1 MGRRKI
7 QISRITDERNRQ
19 VTFTKRKFGLMKK
32 AYELSVLCD
41 CEISLIMFNSS
52 NKLFQYASTDMD
64 KVLLKYTE
72 YNEPHESRT
81 NKDIQEALSKKEHK
95 NDGLAGADSPEPED
109 FPAPVQQEPPAAK
122 YNHYQRLMHPGLNR
136 TEDSPAGG
144 YPSAEDGGQY
154 QSPENGHGS
163 LLQAASP
170 PLQQHSL
177 SPRQMQHHAVSPR
190 PGSSQGLLSSP
201 VPYPSTSTP
210 PEPPVSSNGS
220 QLKAALAGARQ
231 TSPVDVAVSRG
242 GGGGGPLSA
251 EYGGYPPVCGASTG
265 GGQEFGGQELQ
276 PGGLSVPAGWRTGP
290 PGLQQVHPSHQ
301 NHHSQQ
307 SHQNQQQHM
316 HHHSVLSMGGGP
328 CLSPSPGAGDRSPL
342 SAVKTERCSPPYR
355 ERLDVHAGHPGLRLA
370 PDGHGLQAPPGAGLG
385 HGPPQLGRRPVP
397 GSFCLDSTD
406 PSLQH
411 ESGPLHK
418 RPRVSETWV
427 T

>member
-1 MGRRKI
+1 MQGTMDHYR
-7 QISRITDERNRQ
+7 

-136 TEDSPAGG
+136 LTGHLPVCGWLRPATSLLKRRANRAASGWDDEIDDPDVERLMDEIMKRTEDSPAGG

-231 TSPVDVAVSRG
+231 TSPVDVAVRISR
-242 GGGGGPLSA
+242 
-251 EYGGYPPVCGASTG
+251 
-265 GGQEFGGQELQ
+265 
-276 PGGLSVPAGWRTGP
+276 
-290 PGLQQVHPSHQ
+290 
-301 NHHSQQ
+301 
-307 SHQNQQQHM
+307 
-316 HHHSVLSMGGGP
+316 
-328 CLSPSPGAGDRSPL
+328 
-342 SAVKTERCSPPYR
+342 
-355 ERLDVHAGHPGLRLA
+355 
-370 PDGHGLQAPPGAGLG
+370 
-385 HGPPQLGRRPVP
+385 
-397 GSFCLDSTD
+397 
-406 PSLQH
+406 
-411 ESGPLHK
+411 
-418 RPRVSETWV
+418 
-427 T
+427 